1 MINYNAYLK
10 FQKENP
16 DEGFDLDMFIAL
28 NLVASSPPKELL
40 EDLRFD
46 DICKV
51 LENLQLI
58 KKVGDQVVLRPL
70 GEKFLGLDSHTDN
83 LIKLA
88 EELRELFPKGIKSG
102 GYPVRSS
109 VYDIADK
116 LKKFM
121 KKYSYS
127 NEVILKATKQYLKR
141 KEAENWNFTQ
151 IAVYFIEKNGISTL
165 AAECENLVEG
175 SEEFNYS
182 NMEQL

>member
-16 DEGFDLDMFIAL
+16 DECFDLDIFIAL

-51 LENLQLI
+51 LENLELI
-58 KKVGDQVVLRPL
+58 KRVGDQVVLRPL
-70 GEKFLGLDSHTDN
+70 GERFLGLDSNTDN

-88 EELRELFPKGIKSG
+88 EEMRELFPKGIKSG

-121 KKYSYS
+121 KKHTYS
-127 NEVILKATKQYLKR
+127 NEVILNATKQYLRR
-141 KEAENWNFTQ
+141 KESENWNFVQ
-151 IAVYFIEKNGISTL
+151 IAVYFIEKNGVSAL
-165 AAECENLVEG
+165 AAECESLVENN
-175 SEEFNYS
+175 EDVKYS